1 MTFSAHNEIDLTHD
15 HPEDSE
21 ESGDRL
27 RRSTKSSTAYAN
39 VPKDYLEDEELLAR
53 SKRAP
58 RNSRRRLGTGAR
70 KGGRRGPGGRGGA
83 GGLNEDNEYTINVHI
98 AIDDSIMKFHGDE
111 AEIERK
117 PDDYIPDKL
126 VNYIKTLIHIVNK

>member
-1 MTFSAHNEIDLTHD
+1 M
-15 HPEDSE
+15 
-21 ESGDRL
+21 
-27 RRSTKSSTAYAN
+27 
-39 VPKDYLEDEELLAR
+39 EDEEEELLGR

-70 KGGRRGPGGRGGA
+70 KGGRRGPGGRQ
-83 GGLNEDNEYTINVHI
+83 LNEDNEYTINVHI

-117 PDDYIPDKL
+117 PDDYIPDKIRD
-126 VNYIKTLIHIVNK
+126 YIKTLIHIVNK